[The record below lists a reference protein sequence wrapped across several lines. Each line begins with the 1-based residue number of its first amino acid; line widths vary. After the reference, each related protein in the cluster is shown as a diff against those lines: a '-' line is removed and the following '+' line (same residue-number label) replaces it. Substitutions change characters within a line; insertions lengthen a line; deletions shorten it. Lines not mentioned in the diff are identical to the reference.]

1 MSPAEPRAKNSSG
14 IKIFND
20 HRELAASTL
29 NFEHLAVDPRGHPS
43 TEALQTASWCYFQKV
58 SHHCVLET
66 TVCFSAGRWSSY
78 KNRNGITRVVTLLR
92 FYVHRDNPD
101 LIIEIGT
108 YYVYVS
114 KLLEFV
120 TEISDHLS
128 FNVIRA
134 GDPQRNPNLFGGFR
148 MADCQE
154 ADAETDGWKR

>member
-1 MSPAEPRAKNSSG
+1 MESK
-14 IKIFND
+14 
-20 HRELAASTL
+20 
-29 NFEHLAVDPRGHPS
+29 HLIVDRRCDPS
-43 TEALQTASWCYFQKV
+43 TEALQTASWGYFQKV

-78 KNRNGITRVVTLLR
+78 KNRNGIARVATLLR

-108 YYVYVS
+108 YYVYIS

-128 FNVIRA
+128 FNVIWA
-134 GDPQRNPNLFGGFR
+134 GDPQSDPNLSGSFR
-148 MADCQE
+148 MVDCQE